1 MAEYTIELKD
11 VVASHNI
18 FDFNYDFYDMQKRS
32 AFEERFI
39 KHFFF
44 REICC
49 PTVDRFKFYL
59 EEKMVNVFPYYNKL
73 FEAAQIEYSIL
84 DNYKLTEEY
93 ESTKGNR
100 GKTAGVSS
108 TVGQRKTQQD
118 GETIQDKTVDT
129 VGNVDTV
136 GKDTET
142 ETTNTDTTNHGTVN
156 GTNSSQTNGTS
167 HTETTENET
176 NSNRTVEK
184 FLDTP
189 QGLTDL
195 SDSKY
200 LTTLKDISQNG
211 QIDRESMSNITNG
224 QTVTGETSEVT
235 DGSGNS
241 KTVRDLERN
250 TLVQQDSDGKETT
263 KDKVDT
269 SVSEEQKTTEDN
281 NTRMYMEGEE
291 TEKHKLVRSGNIG
304 VDTDSDM
311 IEKHIKL
318 QKKLTTIE
326 LQFFAECEDLFM
338 MVY

>member
-1 MAEYTIELKD
+1 MAEYTIELRN
-11 VVASHNI
+11 VVENHNI
-18 FDFNYDFYDMQKRS
+18 FDFNYPFYDPRKRPD
-32 AFEERFI
+32 FEDRFI

-49 PTVDRFKFYL
+49 PTVDRFIFYL
-59 EEKMVNVFPYYNKL
+59 EEKMLNVFPYYNKL
-73 FEAAQIEYSIL
+73 FQAAQIEYSIL

-100 GKTAGVSS
+100 GKTAGISS

-118 GETIQDKTVDT
+118 GETQQNRVVDT
-129 VGNVDTV
+129 VGSVDTV
-136 GKDTET
+136 GKDTEK

-156 GTNSSQTNGTS
+156 GTNSSQTNGTNR
-167 HTETTENET
+167 TETTENET
-176 NSNRTVEK
+176 SNEHTVEK

-189 QGLTDL
+189 QGLTNL

-200 LTTLKDISQNG
+200 LTTLKDIDTDRNV
-211 QIDRESMSNITNG
+211 DRESVSNATNA
-224 QTVTGETSEVT
+224 QTVTGENNQVT
-235 DGSGNS
+235 DGEGNS
-241 KTVRDLERN
+241 QTVRNLERN
-250 TLVQQDSDGKETT
+250 STVQQDSDGKETT
-263 KDKVDT
+263 NDNIT
-269 SVSEEQKTTEDN
+269 NTLAEEQKTTEDN
-281 NTRMYMEGEE
+281 NTRMYVEGEE

>member
-1 MAEYTIELKD
+1 MAEYTIELRN
-11 VVASHNI
+11 VVESHNI
-18 FDFNYDFYDMQKRS
+18 FDFNYPFYDPKKRPD
-32 AFEERFI
+32 FEERFI

-49 PTVDRFKFYL
+49 PSIDRFKFYL
-59 EEKMVNVFPYYNKL
+59 EEKMLNVFPYYNKL

-93 ESTKGNR
+93 ESTKGNK

-118 GETIQDKTVDT
+118 SETQQDRVVDT

-136 GKDTET
+136 GKETEV

-156 GTNSSQTNGTS
+156 GTDSRHTNGTS
-167 HTETTENET
+167 HTETTENEA
-176 NSNRTVEK
+176 SNEHTVEK

-195 SDSKY
+195 SNSKY
-200 LTTLKDISQNG
+200 LTTLKDIDTDKTV
-211 QIDRESMSNITNG
+211 DRESMSDTTHG
-224 QTVTGETSEVT
+224 ETVTGENSQVT
-235 DGSGNS
+235 DGEGNS
-241 KTVRDLERN
+241 LTTRNLERN
-250 TLVQQDSDGKETT
+250 STVNQDSDSKETT
-263 KDKVDT
+263 DDKVVATATED
-269 SVSEEQKTTEDN
+269 QKTTEDN
-281 NTRMYMEGEE
+281 NTRVYIEGHE
-291 TEKHKLVRSGNIG
+291 TERHKLTRSGNIG

-318 QKKLTTIE
+318 QQKLTTIE
-326 LQFFAECEDLFM
+326 LQFFAQCDDLFM

>member
-1 MAEYTIELKD
+1 MAEYTIELRD
-11 VVASHNI
+11 VVENHNI
-18 FDFNYDFYDMQKRS
+18 FDFNYPFYDPRKRPD
-32 AFEERFI
+32 FEERFI

-49 PTVDRFKFYL
+49 PSIDRFKFYL
-59 EEKMVNVFPYYNKL
+59 EEKMLNVFPYYNKL
-73 FEAAQIEYSIL
+73 FEAAQIEYSVL

-93 ESTKGNR
+93 ESTKDNR

-118 GETIQDKTVDT
+118 GETDQDRVVDT

-136 GKDTET
+136 GKDTEQETTNT
-142 ETTNTDTTNHGTVN
+142 ETTNHSTVN

-167 HTETTENET
+167 HTETTENEA
-176 NSNRTVEK
+176 SNEHTVEK

-189 QGLTDL
+189 QGLTNL

-200 LTTLKDISQNG
+200 LTTLKDIDTDRNT
-211 QIDRESMSNITNG
+211 DRESMSDTTSG

-235 DGSGNS
+235 DGNGNS
-241 KTVRDLERN
+241 QTVRNLERN
-250 TLVQQDSDGKETT
+250 STVQQDSDGKETT
-263 KDKVDT
+263 KDKVVTTLTD
-269 SVSEEQKTTEDN
+269 EQKTTEDN
-281 NTRMYMEGEE
+281 NTRVYMEGVE

-318 QKKLTTIE
+318 QQKLTTIE
-326 LQFFAECEDLFM
+326 IQFFAQCEDLFM